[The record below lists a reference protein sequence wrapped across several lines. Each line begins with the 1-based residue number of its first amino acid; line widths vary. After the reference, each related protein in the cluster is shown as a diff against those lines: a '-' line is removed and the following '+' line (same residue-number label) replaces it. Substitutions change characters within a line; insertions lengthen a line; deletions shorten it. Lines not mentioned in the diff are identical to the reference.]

1 MRIKGEQGTVK
12 GYDKADFVKV
22 WANYLPAHELEQ
34 NPFLTPFI
42 DSPQKR
48 HKKR

>member
-42 DSPQKR
+42 DTPQKTA
-48 HKKR
+48 